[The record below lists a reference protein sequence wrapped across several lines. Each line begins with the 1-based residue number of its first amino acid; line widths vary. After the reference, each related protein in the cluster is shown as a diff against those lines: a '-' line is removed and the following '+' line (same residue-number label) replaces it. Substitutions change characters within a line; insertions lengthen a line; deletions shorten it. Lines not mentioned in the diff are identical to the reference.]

1 MAKSLDNLPNERHGI
16 GLGLPAKHLSRL
28 GKDAQIDIFRK
39 AGQRSGEYFARNML
53 HLDQPLNQFISEL
66 QAKLQE
72 LKIGVLRIE
81 SVDEETG
88 RITLTVSED
97 ADCSGLP
104 VLGETVCNYDEGFL
118 SGILSGAMVNNT
130 IAIIVTCPIA
140 KEIGSKYKIAPKRLA
155 SLVDIFA
162 CAFLAVMP
170 HDGGMLM
177 TSEMA
182 NISPFAILPYS
193 VYPLFLIIATCITI
207 QAGLLRTAEE
217 KQKK

>member
-1 MAKSLDNLPNERHGI
+1 
-16 GLGLPAKHLSRL
+16 
-28 GKDAQIDIFRK
+28 
-39 AGQRSGEYFARNML
+39 
-53 HLDQPLNQFISEL
+53 
-66 QAKLQE
+66 
-72 LKIGVLRIE
+72 
-81 SVDEETG
+81 
-88 RITLTVSED
+88 
-97 ADCSGLP
+97 
-104 VLGETVCNYDEGFL
+104 
-118 SGILSGAMVNNT
+118 MVNNT

-193 VYPLFLIIATCITI
+193 VYPIIPDYCNLHHDP
-207 QAGLLRTAEE
+207 GRTFKDSGRKTE
-217 KQKK
+217 KIGRKSNNKIGFFGKIDKDRKKVH